1 MKRIFLDTN
10 FIIDL
15 LIRDNYKS
23 VSRQLLIS
31 GRKQKMRFFIS
42 FLTVANFA
50 YIMRRIPKEELYQYL
65 QQLIDIFEIL
75 PNNIEQIQESIE
87 LQPKD
92 FEDAIQYQTAVQGKC
107 DVIIT
112 RNEKDFAFSK
122 IPVLNAEDFI
132 STYL

>member
-75 PNNIEQIQESIE
+75 PNNIEQIQNSID
-87 LQPKD
+87 L
-92 FEDAIQYQTAVQGKC
+92 
-107 DVIIT
+107 
-112 RNEKDFAFSK
+112 
-122 IPVLNAEDFI
+122 
-132 STYL
+132 

>member
-23 VSRQLLIS
+23 VSRQLLVS

-75 PNNIEQIQESIE
+75 PNNIEQI
-87 LQPKD
+87 
-92 FEDAIQYQTAVQGKC
+92 
-107 DVIIT
+107 
-112 RNEKDFAFSK
+112 
-122 IPVLNAEDFI
+122 
-132 STYL
+132 

>member
-23 VSRQLLIS
+23 VSRQLLVS

-75 PNNIEQIQESIE
+75 PNNIEQIQ
-87 LQPKD
+87 
-92 FEDAIQYQTAVQGKC
+92 
-107 DVIIT
+107 
-112 RNEKDFAFSK
+112 N
-122 IPVLNAEDFI
+122 
-132 STYL
+132 STDL